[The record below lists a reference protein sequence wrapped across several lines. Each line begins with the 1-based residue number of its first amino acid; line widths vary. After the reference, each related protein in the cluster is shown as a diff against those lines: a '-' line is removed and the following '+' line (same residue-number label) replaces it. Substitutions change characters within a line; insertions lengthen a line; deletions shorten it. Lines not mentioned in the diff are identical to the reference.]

1 MADWHQIGV
10 VDGVVEDSESLRLA
24 VRPLAEVL
32 VAVGGGVRAV
42 TFKQVES
49 EIRRDAFLTHTQIE
63 MLVCQG
69 DVRVL
74 VCERKSKRS

>member
-1 MADWHQIGV
+1 
-10 VDGVVEDSESLRLA
+10 
-24 VRPLAEVL
+24 
-32 VAVGGGVRAV
+32 
-42 TFKQVES
+42 VES